1 MPITIKISKLKIQTQ
16 NRMAKISYN
25 PDLGKNEESILGENA
40 ITITKEKKDFSF
52 KNIDADGENIQNP
65 KIVDNESFDKL
76 RNKNITLKDKS
87 DEIDNPIY
95 ELDEDRAIIESDG
108 AIKNK
113 KETYM
118 IVNRKLRSLPK
129 NSSRKR
135 YTNAD

>member
-1 MPITIKISKLKIQTQ
+1 
-16 NRMAKISYN
+16 MAKISYN
-25 PDLGKNEESILGENA
+25 PGLGKNEESILGENA

-65 KIVDNESFDKL
+65 KIVDKESFDKL

-108 AIKNK
+108 GIKNK

>member
-1 MPITIKISKLKIQTQ
+1 
-16 NRMAKISYN
+16 MAKISYN
-25 PDLGKNEESILGENA
+25 PALGKNEESILGENA

>member
-52 KNIDADGENIQNP
+52 KNIHADGENIQNP

>member
-25 PDLGKNEESILGENA
+25 PALGKNEESILGENA

-135 YTNAD
+135 YTNVD

>member
-1 MPITIKISKLKIQTQ
+1 
-16 NRMAKISYN
+16 MAKISYN

-65 KIVDNESFDKL
+65 KIVDKESFDKL
-76 RNKNITLKDKS
+76 RNKSITLKDKS

>member
-65 KIVDNESFDKL
+65 KIVDKESFDKL
-76 RNKNITLKDKS
+76 RNKSITLKDKS